1 MVKKLGREGA
11 DKRTTG
17 KNICGGGPSGAL
29 VWIGDVGGEPP
40 AGEGPHGLPPLG
52 GPSHGGHGPQI
63 PIERDMGIST
73 HWGGAGNGGTRI
85 DQSVY
90 RLL

>member
-40 AGEGPHGLPPLG
+40 AGEGPCGISPPGCLEDG
-52 GPSHGGHGPQI
+52 GYGHKTSTGSC
-63 PIERDMGIST
+63 MGIST
-73 HWGGAGNGGTRI
+73 HWGGSGDGVIR
-85 DQSVY
+85 
-90 RLL
+90 